1 MVRMD
6 QEVKYYISIPM
17 RGHAN
22 LNEPLARE
30 MAAKIEQ
37 RGDIAVVPHD
47 IPVYDHDG
55 PCPEANDY
63 DVSGSEH
70 NGLCYLRADL
80 IEMLTCDIV
89 LMGPRWSHSRGCTAE
104 YNTARLLGITIQYW
118 SDHVIEAS

>member
-1 MVRMD
+1 MD

-55 PCPEANDY
+55 LCPEARDY
-63 DVSGSEH
+63 GISESEH
-70 NGLCYLRADL
+70 SGLCYLRADL

-89 LMGPRWSHSRGCTAE
+89 LMGPRWSYSRECTAE
-104 YNTARLLGITIQYW
+104 YNTARLLGIPIQYW

>member
-1 MVRMD
+1 MD

-37 RGDIAVVPHD
+37 RGDVAVVPHD

-55 PCPEANDY
+55 PCPEARDY
-63 DVSGSEH
+63 GISGSEH
-70 NGLCYLRADL
+70 SGLCYLRADL

-89 LMGPRWSHSRGCTAE
+89 LMGPRWSYSRGCTAE
-104 YNTARLLGITIQYW
+104 YNTARLLGIPIQYW